1 VAERVGADVDA
12 AGEQSITLLGRERA
26 VVPDDVRD
34 RIRHRA
40 KASSRRIVQGRR
52 IATAAGKVK
61 HEQAA
66 GKVTKIAKASAHRTS
81 KRALG
86 A

>member
-1 VAERVGADVDA
+1 VAERVGADIDA
-12 AGEQSITLLGRERA
+12 AGEQSITLLGRERE

-40 KASSRRIVQGRR
+40 NASSRRILQARR
-52 IATAAGKVK
+52 IATAAEKVK

-66 GKVTKIAKASAHRTS
+66 SKVTKTAKANA
-81 KRALG
+81 
-86 A
+86 